1 MVSEQ
6 GGQGGTGRERVTPR
20 RSVAF
25 PPNSLRPSVHLLTV
39 TLVPTA
45 VRGGSGRGAERV
57 RGGEENP
64 KNKDGYL

>member
-1 MVSEQ
+1 M
-6 GGQGGTGRERVTPR
+6 
-20 RSVAF
+20 AF

-39 TLVPTA
+39 ILVPTA
-45 VRGGSGRGAERV
+45 VRGGSGRGVERV